1 MKTKTGY
8 TAIIGKPNVGKSTL
22 MNALLGERLS
32 IVTNKPQTTRKRVLG
47 ILSDDNYQII
57 FLDTTGILDPN
68 YLLQRKLLDY
78 INNSV
83 KDADVIVIMIDIIK
97 DAHGNKTLND
107 QRMKQIFEKDKK
119 PKILLINKID
129 ESNETVVNELLIKL
143 EATNLFDRIIPISA
157 IKNFGTDAVL
167 NSIIDYLPEGPKYFP
182 DDQITDEPERFFVSE
197 IIREKIFKNYKEEI
211 PFSTEVVIE
220 EFTERES
227 RKDFIS
233 ASIIVERESQKPIII
248 GKRGEAIKKIGK
260 IARESIEN
268 FLQREVF
275 LELRVK
281 VRPKW
286 RNDNRMLKSF
296 GYDSQ
301 NE

>member
-1 MKTKTGY
+1 M
-8 TAIIGKPNVGKSTL
+8 
-22 MNALLGERLS
+22 
-32 IVTNKPQTTRKRVLG
+32 
-47 ILSDDNYQII
+47 
-57 FLDTTGILDPN
+57 
-68 YLLQRKLLDY
+68 
-78 INNSV
+78 
-83 KDADVIVIMIDIIK
+83 
-97 DAHGNKTLND
+97 
-107 QRMKQIFEKDKK
+107 
-119 PKILLINKID
+119 
-129 ESNETVVNELLIKL
+129 
-143 EATNLFDRIIPISA
+143 
-157 IKNFGTDAVL
+157 
-167 NSIIDYLPEGPKYFP
+167 
-182 DDQITDEPERFFVSE
+182 
-197 IIREKIFKNYKEEI
+197 
-211 PFSTEVVIE
+211 IE

-281 VRPKW
+281 VKPKW

>member
-1 MKTKTGY
+1 M
-8 TAIIGKPNVGKSTL
+8 
-22 MNALLGERLS
+22 
-32 IVTNKPQTTRKRVLG
+32 
-47 ILSDDNYQII
+47 
-57 FLDTTGILDPN
+57 
-68 YLLQRKLLDY
+68 
-78 INNSV
+78 
-83 KDADVIVIMIDIIK
+83 
-97 DAHGNKTLND
+97 
-107 QRMKQIFEKDKK
+107 
-119 PKILLINKID
+119 
-129 ESNETVVNELLIKL
+129 
-143 EATNLFDRIIPISA
+143 
-157 IKNFGTDAVL
+157 
-167 NSIIDYLPEGPKYFP
+167 
-182 DDQITDEPERFFVSE
+182 
-197 IIREKIFKNYKEEI
+197 
-211 PFSTEVVIE
+211 IE

-260 IARESIEN
+260 IARESIES